1 MKAEAGRA
9 GVINEIQRRR
19 QALTTSLLKVYNYYR
34 VLVGLLLLVLF
45 AQSWLPT
52 DVGALAPRSFFWT
65 ALGYALFNVGV
76 TLAVGLLP
84 EEERQRQQSIVV
96 LVCADVVWLSILMYQ
111 SGGVASGLDAFMLVT
126 VTAGAIVVQDRWS
139 TFVAAVASIA
149 VLYQELYLSLTQV
162 HAEANFF
169 EAGVLGLLLF
179 AFALLVQNLS
189 SRLRENELRA
199 LTHAAELQD
208 LERINKQI
216 IQRMQ
221 TGIVVVG
228 EGEQIRMHNQAAGR
242 YLGLPD
248 INPRL
253 PAPLAKALAS
263 WRQNRDF
270 RIPPFQAHET
280 GPEVR
285 INFASV
291 RAGQHDSDVTIFI
304 EDAGEL
310 QSQVQQLKLAELGRL
325 SASIAHEI
333 RNPLA
338 AISHAAQLL
347 QESRNL
353 DKGDERLTDIIHN
366 HTKRMNQ
373 VVENVLEMSR
383 RNPPKPERCAL
394 GPLIN
399 AFVDEFLEADPSA
412 CIVTSVNPQDA
423 EVRVDPRQ
431 LKQVLTNLVTNAL
444 RHGRHGGDKA
454 DTTVEVRI
462 DGGIDPKT
470 ERPFINVSDNGPG
483 VPPDKRGQLFQPFH
497 TTRASGTGL
506 GLYISR
512 ELCEANQA
520 RLSYLPGERGGAVF
534 RILFAHPDRISA

>member
-1 MKAEAGRA
+1 MTPSAVSRAEVAA
-9 GVINEIQRRR
+9 EIQRRR
-19 QALTTSLLKVYNYYR
+19 QALTFSLLKVYNYYR

-45 AQSWLPT
+45 SQTWLPT
-52 DVGALAPRSFFWT
+52 DVGSLAPQLFFWT
-65 ALGYALFNVGV
+65 ALGYTVFNVGL
-76 TLAVGLLP
+76 TLSMSLLP
-84 EEERQRQQSIVV
+84 VDESRRQTVIVV
-96 LVCADVVWLSILMYQ
+96 LVCADVIWLALMMYQ

-139 TFVAAVASIA
+139 TFVAAIASIA
-149 VLYQELYLSLTQV
+149 VLYQELHLALQGSV
-162 HAEANFF
+162 AAPNFF

-189 SRLRENELRA
+189 SRLRENEMKA
-199 LTHAAELQD
+199 LTHAAEVED

-221 TGIVVVG
+221 TGIVVVDN
-228 EGEQIRMHNQAAGR
+228 QDRVRMQNHAAGGF
-242 YLGLPD
+242 LGRAEGRE
-248 INPRL
+248 RL
-253 PAPLAKALAS
+253 PQPLQRALDQ
-263 WRQNRDF
+263 WRQDRAF
-270 RIPPFQAHET
+270 RIPPFQAHPS
-280 GPEVR
+280 GPEIRV
-285 INFASV
+285 NFAPV
-291 RAGQHDSDVTIFI
+291 RPDDPTSDVTIFI

-353 DKGDERLTDIIHN
+353 DRGDERLTDIIHN

-383 RNPPKPERCAL
+383 RNPPNPERVQL
-394 GPLIN
+394 GRLVDS
-399 AFVDEFLEADPSA
+399 FVDQYLETEPSA
-412 CIVTSVNPQDA
+412 RIVTAVTPMSA

-431 LKQVLTNLVTNAL
+431 LNQVLTNLVSNAL
-444 RHGRHGGDKA
+444 THGQSGGKP
-454 DTTVEVRI
+454 VEVHI
-462 DGGIDPKT
+462 EGGIDEQT
-470 ERPFINVSDNGPG
+470 ERPYINVSDNGPG
-483 VPPDKRGQLFQPFH
+483 VPPDKQNKLFQPFH
-497 TTRASGTGL
+497 TTKARGTGL
-506 GLYISR
+506 GLYLSR
-512 ELCEANQA
+512 ELCEANLA
-520 RLSYLPGERGGAVF
+520 RLSYLPAKHGGACF

>member
-1 MKAEAGRA
+1 MTPGAVSRAEVAS
-9 GVINEIQRRR
+9 EIQRRR
-19 QALTTSLLKVYNYYR
+19 QALTFSLLKVYNYYR

-45 AQSWLPT
+45 SQTWLPT
-52 DVGALAPRSFFWT
+52 DVGALVPRVFFWT
-65 ALGYALFNVGV
+65 ALGYTVFNVGI
-76 TLAVGLLP
+76 TLSMSLLP
-84 EEERQRQQSIVV
+84 ADEHRRQTSIVL
-96 LVCADVVWLSILMYQ
+96 LVCTDVIWLALMMYQ

-149 VLYQELYLSLTQV
+149 VLYQELHLALLGGVT
-162 HAEANFF
+162 APNFF

-189 SRLRENELRA
+189 SRLRDNEMKA
-199 LTHAAELQD
+199 LTHAAEVAD

-221 TGIVVVG
+221 TGIVVVDNKDRVRMQNHAAGGFLGRG
-228 EGEQIRMHNQAAGR
+228 EGRE
-242 YLGLPD
+242 
-248 INPRL
+248 RL
-253 PAPLAKALAS
+253 PQPLQRALEQ
-263 WRQNRDF
+263 WRQDRGF
-270 RIPPFQAHET
+270 RIPPFQAHPA
-280 GPEVR
+280 GPEIRV
-285 INFASV
+285 NFAPV
-291 RAGQHDSDVTIFI
+291 RPDDPTSDVTIFI

-353 DKGDERLTDIIHN
+353 DRGDERLTDIIHN

-383 RNPPKPERCAL
+383 RNPPNPERVQL
-394 GPLIN
+394 GRLVN
-399 AFVDEFLEADPSA
+399 AFVDQYMESEPNAR
-412 CIVTSVNPQDA
+412 IVTAVTPMTA

-431 LKQVLTNLVTNAL
+431 LNQVLTNLVSNAL
-444 RHGRHGGDKA
+444 THGQASGKP
-454 DTTVEVRI
+454 VEVHI
-462 DGGIDPKT
+462 EGGIDEQT
-470 ERPFINVSDNGPG
+470 ERPYINVSDNGPG
-483 VPPDKRGQLFQPFH
+483 VPTDKQSKLFQPFH
-497 TTRASGTGL
+497 TTKARGTGL
-506 GLYISR
+506 GLYLSR
-512 ELCEANQA
+512 ELCEANLA
-520 RLSYLPGERGGAVF
+520 RLSYLPAKRGGACF